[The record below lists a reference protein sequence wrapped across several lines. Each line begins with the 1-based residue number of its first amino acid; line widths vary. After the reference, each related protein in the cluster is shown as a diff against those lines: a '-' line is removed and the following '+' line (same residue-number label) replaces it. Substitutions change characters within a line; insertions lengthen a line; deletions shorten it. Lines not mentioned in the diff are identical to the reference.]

1 MKVREQRAGGTAGPV
16 PAPGVNP
23 EAVGAGSSLRAKTE
37 IHRAEERKQ
46 QRERKKEIR
55 EVEEEEEQAER
66 WQHSGGTCS
75 GTDGKEK
82 LGWMGKQKRG
92 R

>member
-16 PAPGVNP
+16 PAPGVNA

-37 IHRAEERKQ
+37 IHRVEERKQ
-46 QRERKKEIR
+46 QRKRAIR
-55 EVEEEEEQAER
+55 EVKAEEEQAER

-75 GTDGKEK
+75 GTAGKEK
-82 LGWMGKQKRG
+82 LGWMAKQKRQ